1 MERLWAP
8 WRLSYLTGS
17 TPAERDRS
25 CFLCLAA
32 KIEEPQSFS
41 AENLIVAASNDT
53 FVILNRFPY
62 SSGHLLVSPKR
73 HIASLEELTPTESL
87 DLMTHIQIGTRAL
100 RLAFQPDGFNVGIN
114 LGQIAGAGVP
124 GHLHVH
130 IVPRWNGDHNF
141 MPVTG
146 GTRVM
151 PLLLEDAWSK
161 IHASFTTNAAP
172 PDLV

>member
-17 TPAERDRS
+17 TPPERDQN

-32 KIEEPQSFS
+32 RIENLASFS
-41 AENLIVAASNDT
+41 PENLVVATSNDIL
-53 FVILNRFPY
+53 VILNRFPY
-62 SSGHLLVSPKR
+62 SSGHLLISPKR
-73 HIASLEELTPTESL
+73 HVASVEDLNRTESL
-87 DLMTHIQIGTRAL
+87 ALMTQLQIATRAL
-100 RLAFQPDGFNVGIN
+100 RMAFHPDGFNVGIN

-151 PLLLEDAWSK
+151 PILLEDSWSK
-161 IHASFTTNAAP
+161 IHAAFMAIRDSEPLA
-172 PDLV
+172 

>member
-32 KIEEPQSFS
+32 KWNDPQSFS
-41 AENLIVAASNDT
+41 PENLIVAASNDT

-73 HIASLEELTPTESL
+73 HIASLEDLTPTESL
-87 DLMTHIQIGTRAL
+87 DLMTHIQSGTRAL

-161 IHASFTTNAAP
+161 IHASFTANAAP

>member
-17 TPAERDRS
+17 TPAERDLG

-32 KIEEPQSFS
+32 KIENPTGFA
-41 AENLIVAASNDT
+41 AENLVVAASKDS

-62 SSGHLLVSPKR
+62 SSGHLLVSPRR
-73 HIASLEELTPTESL
+73 HVASLEDLSPTESL
-87 DLMTHIQIGTRAL
+87 DIMTQIQAATKAL

-151 PLLLEDAWSK
+151 PILLEDSWSK
-161 IHASFTTNAAP
+161 IHASFAAIMAAK
-172 PDLV
+172 DIV